1 MRKTFDEF
9 EECKLLHIMSTYEQ
23 SGVNISEGD
32 KASRIAYTAAKAT
45 FIGRKGMIGEPVVQD
60 GGFAGL
66 IDMGDFYLVQNDDGI
81 GSKEVIAETIGKY
94 DTLGYDLLAM
104 VIDDAAC
111 VGAEVITCSNTMD
124 VKKVISEKVEKLMDG
139 FKRACLEHKV
149 IIPGGEIA
157 ELNTMVNNNLWNATS
172 VGIVEKHK
180 VITGEKVVPGDM
192 VIALKSDGFR
202 SNGFSL
208 VRHIL
213 ENAFGPDAYM
223 HPYDEDTPSKKPIL
237 GNHTVEG
244 SWGAKVL
251 TPSRIYYSFIMDLHG
266 RYKEPS
272 KVDIHGIVHITGGG
286 IAGNLERILGERK
299 INGASVTLGAALD
312 NLFPPH
318 EMMRRLQKIGNV
330 TDEEAY
336 RVWNMGNGMLLV
348 VDPKDVDIVLK
359 RAKAH
364 KIEARVA
371 GQTNASGVITRVS
384 P

>member
-1 MRKTFDEF
+1 
-9 EECKLLHIMSTYEQ
+9 MSTYEE

-45 FIGRKGMIGEPVVQD
+45 FAGREGMIGSAVVQD

-66 IDMGDFYLVQNDDGI
+66 VDMGDFYLVQNDDGI
-81 GSKEVIAETIGKY
+81 GSKEVIAEAIGKY

-124 VKKVISEKVEKLMDG
+124 VKKVISEKVEKLMEG
-139 FKRACLEHKV
+139 FKNACLAHKV

-180 VITGEKVVPGDM
+180 VITGAKVKAGDK
-192 VIALKSDGFR
+192 VIALRSDGFR

-208 VRHIL
+208 VRHVL
-213 ENAFGPDAYM
+213 ENAFGDDCYM
-223 HPYDEDTPSKKPIL
+223 HPYDEDISDAGHRPIL
-237 GNHTVEG
+237 ENHTIEK

-251 TPSRIYYSFIMDLHG
+251 TPSKIYYSFIMDLHG
-266 RYKEPS
+266 RFKEPA
-272 KVDIHGIVHITGGG
+272 KVDIHGIVHVTGGG
-286 IAGNLERILGERK
+286 ITANLQRILK
-299 INGASVTLGAALD
+299 NGLGAHLD

-318 EMMRRLQKIGNV
+318 EMMSRLQTLGDIS
-330 TDEEAY
+330 DEEAY
-336 RVWNMGNGMLLV
+336 KVWNMGNGMFIIVDESDVPLV
-348 VDPKDVDIVLK
+348 LE
-359 RAKAH
+359 RAQANN
-364 KIEARVA
+364 IEAQVA
-371 GQTNASGVITRVS
+371 GTINASGMVTL
-384 P
+384 